1 MREMSGISSRPPPPG
16 GYANRFV
23 PLLDALL
30 EACRRHYGDNLVS
43 LVIFGSLGRGR
54 PGPDSDVDLLLVCR
68 TLPAGRLAR
77 VEDFAAHVESQVEPQ
92 LHALATQ
99 GIHTALSPVLKT
111 TDEVQQGSP
120 LFLDM
125 TEDAWILYDRD
136 DFFATWLSEFRI
148 RLARQ
153 GARRVW
159 RGDRWYWDL
168 RPGYRPGEVFEI

>member
-1 MREMSGISSRPPPPG
+1 MPPLQQPPSG
-16 GYANRFV
+16 YVARFV
-23 PLLDALL
+23 PLLEALL
-30 EACRRHYGDNLVS
+30 EACLAHYGDNLVS
-43 LVIFGSLGRGR
+43 LVVFGSLGRGH

-68 TLPAGRLAR
+68 TLPTGRIAR
-77 VEDFAAHVESQVEPQ
+77 VEDFAAHVESRVEP
-92 LHALATQ
+92 HIRVLASQ
-99 GIHTALSPVLKT
+99 GIHTALSPILKT

-136 DFFATWLSEFRI
+136 NFFTNWLSEFRT